1 MCAALDFGPR
11 AGRLH
16 RWFFA
21 ALLLAIGSPIILA
34 AEQPASNRRMAERLA
49 EIGQDYDKRVIAQ
62 RPDLHLARYL
72 RHVEKAVDLKTT
84 AFLEAKSAYEFLL
97 AGDSRAAAEGFQKA
111 KDAALAHPEDFDA
124 NFLPVIRSYLAVS
137 YLRVGEQANCCSMY
151 GPRSCLLPIQGAG
164 VHTEQEG
171 SRAAIREYL
180 ELLATNP
187 GDMTSRWLLN
197 IAYMTVGEHPEKVPE
212 RWLIPPEKFAP
223 EGAFPRFTNVAPSLD
238 LGPPALA
245 GGVVMDDFNN
255 DGSPDLLI
263 SSSGLDSRR
272 DQLRYFQN
280 KGDGTFE
287 DRTEAAGLTGLVGGM
302 NLLQADYDNDGHLD
316 VLVLRGAG
324 LLGDLGD
331 QPPSLLR
338 NLGDGRFE
346 DVTEAAG
353 LLFEAP
359 TQCGAWG
366 DYDNDGR
373 LDLFIGIE
381 SSKVPGFDVPL
392 YQDLRARPERPC
404 KLFHNDGGGK
414 FHDVAKEI
422 GLDFVGYVKGA
433 AWGDVDNDGYPDLA
447 VAQGYGPC
455 LFFSNRPGEEK
466 GVRQFAK
473 PQEME
478 PPHSFA
484 VSFFDYDQDGWLDLF
499 VAGYSKIASNYAA
512 GQVAADLLG
521 QPHTAELPRLYH
533 NEGAKRDSPRFRD
546 VTAEADLNHVYYAS
560 GCVTGDLDRDGWPDL
575 YLSTGASDYRAL
587 LPKRLL
593 RNLQGRKFEDV
604 SSNAGIAHLQKG
616 SAVAL
621 GDVDG
626 DGDEDILQVLGGEF
640 PGDIFPRALFL
651 NPGNVN
657 HWLTLELVGTKSNRS
672 AIGAR
677 IAVEAET
684 PHGPEKFY
692 GFVSSG
698 GSYGG
703 STLAQEIGL
712 GDATKIKSVE
722 VIWPGGGAPQR
733 FKKLSLDRRY
743 RITEEKEEAT
753 PTNTLVPKDEFRSR
767 K

>member
-1 MCAALDFGPR
+1 MRRFLGAALGLV
-11 AGRLH
+11 A
-16 RWFFA
+16 WSA
-21 ALLLAIGSPIILA
+21 TLA

-49 EIGQDYDKRVIAQ
+49 KLGKEYDRRVIAQ

-72 RHVEKAVDLKTT
+72 RHVDKAVDVRTT
-84 AFLEAKSAYEFLL
+84 AFLDAKSAYELL
-97 AGDSRAAAEGFQKA
+97 LVGDSRAAAAGFQKA
-111 KDAALAHPEDFDA
+111 KDAALAHPQDFDA
-124 NFLPVIRSYLAVS
+124 NFLPIIRGYLAVS
-137 YLRVGEQANCCSMY
+137 YLRLGEQANCCAMY
-151 GPRSCLLPIQGAG
+151 GPRSCLLPIEGTG
-164 VHTEQEG
+164 VHQDQEG

-180 ELLATNP
+180 ELLETNP

-197 IAYMTVGEHPEKVPE
+197 LAFMTIGEHPGKVPE

-223 EGAFPRFTNVAPSLD
+223 TGAFPRFTNVAPSLD

-245 GGVVMDDFNN
+245 GGCVMDDFNG
-255 DGSPDLLI
+255 DGFPDLLI
-263 SSSGLDSRR
+263 SSSGLDPQR

-287 DRTEAAGLTGLVGGM
+287 DRTDAAGLTGLIGGM

-338 NLGDGRFE
+338 NRGDGTFE

-353 LLFEAP
+353 LLFFAP

-366 DYDNDGR
+366 DFDNDGR

-381 SSKVPGFDVPL
+381 SSKVPGFDIPL
-392 YQDLRARPERPC
+392 YQDLPARPARPC
-404 KLFHNDGGGK
+404 KLFHNNGNGT
-414 FHDVAKEI
+414 FTDVAAAV
-422 GLDFVGYVKGA
+422 GVDVVGYVRGA
-433 AWGDVDNDGYPDLA
+433 AWGDIDNDGFPELA

-455 LFFSNRPGEEK
+455 LLFANKK
-466 GVRQFAK
+466 GDKKFPRRFA
-473 PQEME
+473 PAQELE
-478 PPHSFA
+478 PAHSSS
-484 VSFFDYDQDGWLDLF
+484 VLFFDYDQDGWLDLF
-499 VAGYSKIASNYAA
+499 VAGYSKIASSYAA

-533 NEGAKRDSPRFRD
+533 NEGARPGAPRFRD
-546 VTAEADLNHVYYAS
+546 VTAEAGLNHVYYA
-560 GCVTGDLDRDGWPDL
+560 TGAVAGDFDNDGWPDL

-593 RNLQGRKFEDV
+593 RNLGGEKFEDV
-604 SSNAGIAHLQKG
+604 SSSAGIAHLQKG
-616 SAVAL
+616 SAAAV

-626 DGDEDILQVLGGEF
+626 DGDEDILQVLGGEV

-651 NPGNVN
+651 NPGNAN
-657 HWLTLELVGTKSNRS
+657 HWLTLNLVGTKSNRS

-677 IAVEAET
+677 IAVEVET
-684 PHGPEKFY
+684 PNGPRTLHAV
-692 GFVSSG
+692 VSSG

-712 GDATKIKSVE
+712 GDSTRIKAVE
-722 VIWPGGGAPQR
+722 VTWPTNRKQR
-733 FKKLSLDRRY
+733 FEDLSLDRRY
-743 RITEEKEEAT
+743 RIVEG
-753 PTNTLVPKDEFRSR
+753 NKDAL
-767 K
+767 